1 MLRAGC
7 FYVSTIVSTCDAG
20 KYTSDNTYFGDYRF
34 VLARIPAHM
43 YIIAK
48 HSHQI
53 RNQRP
58 PPPPPPPPRFTQE
71 RSNDLCAACAL
82 AEIIFAQVYIPYY
95 TVPQTQY
102 IFGKKFIPIIMF
114 CMGFDG
120 AKLSACIT
128 PELHGRFLRNKR
140 HNDRL
145 SLHYFAKFLE
155 DLIFHE
161 HPEIL
166 LVLKGI

>member
-1 MLRAGC
+1 MMLRAGC
-7 FYVSTIVSTCDAG
+7 FYASTIVSTCDAG
-20 KYTSDNTYFGDYRF
+20 KYTSDNTYFGNYRF

-58 PPPPPPPPRFTQE
+58 RFTQE
-71 RSNDLCAACAL
+71 RSNDLCAAFAL
-82 AEIIFAQVYIPYY
+82 AEIIFAQAYIRCHKRN
-95 TVPQTQY
+95 T
-102 IFGKKFIPIIMF
+102 FLGKKNYPHMF
-114 CMGFDG
+114 VWGFDG

-145 SLHYFAKFLE
+145 SLHCFAKILE
-155 DLIFHE
+155 DLIFQE
-161 HPEIL
+161 HPEIR

>member
-1 MLRAGC
+1 MMLRAGC

-20 KYTSDNTYFGDYRF
+20 KYTSDNTYFGNYRF

-43 YIIAK
+43 YTIAK
-48 HSHQI
+48 KTVIKFEISAPDLP
-53 RNQRP
+53 RNGRTT
-58 PPPPPPPPRFTQE
+58 F
-71 RSNDLCAACAL
+71 
-82 AEIIFAQVYIPYY
+82 AEIIRAGIY

-102 IFGKKFIPIIMF
+102 IFGKKFIPICF
-114 CMGFDG
+114 VWGVDG

-145 SLHYFAKFLE
+145 SLHYFAKILE
-155 DLIFHE
+155 DLIFQE

-166 LVLKGI
+166 LVFKGI

>member
-1 MLRAGC
+1 MMLRAGC

-20 KYTSDNTYFGDYRF
+20 KYTSDNTYFGNYRF

-58 PPPPPPPPRFTQE
+58 RFTQE

-82 AEIIFAQVYIPYY
+82 AEIIFAQVYIRCHKRNTFLGKNLSPYVLY
-95 TVPQTQY
+95 
-102 IFGKKFIPIIMF
+102 GGLM
-114 CMGFDG
+114 
-120 AKLSACIT
+120 
-128 PELHGRFLRNKR
+128 ELNFPR
-140 HNDRL
+140 
-145 SLHYFAKFLE
+145 
-155 DLIFHE
+155 
-161 HPEIL
+161 
-166 LVLKGI
+166 V